1 MISMDIVHFVEN
13 LERGG
18 LERTVIDLIAAQR
31 EAGHRCAVICL
42 FQAGML
48 APELREQGVMVHVC
62 GKRSG
67 PDMQALLKARRF
79 MADVPGAVLHT
90 HNSMAH
96 YYAVLASFGLPV
108 ARIINTRHSMGG
120 RKGTTRQEWLYRRS
134 MRATDHVVAVC
145 EAERKRLQANGVHPR
160 CELST
165 IPNGISLERFVPA
178 TAERRRALAES
189 LGWQPDS
196 RVIGTVGRLQP
207 VKDQARL
214 IRAFDRVRSE
224 VPGAVLVII
233 GDGSLRPELE
243 QLVEELGLGKRVR
256 FLGDRSDVPQ
266 LLAGME
272 LFALSSLSEGYSVAL
287 IEACAAALPIVAT
300 DVGGNHEIVRDG
312 VNGKLVPAGDTSALA
327 NALLGMLA
335 DADGTQAMGKAGRDW
350 ALSEASFR
358 TMSGRYQR
366 LYAGAIPDDVVGNS
380 PRAA

>member
-1 MISMDIVHFVEN
+1 MIPMDIVHFVEN

-42 FQAGML
+42 FQEGML
-48 APELREQGVMVHVC
+48 AAELREQGVVVQAC
-62 GKRSG
+62 GKRRG

-79 MADVPGAVLHT
+79 IADIPGAVLHT

-96 YYAVLASFGLPV
+96 YYAVLATMGLPV

-120 RKGTTRQEWLYRRS
+120 RKGTTRQEWLYRHS
-134 MRATDHVVAVC
+134 MRSTDHVVAVC
-145 EAERKRLQANGVHPR
+145 DAERKRLQANGVRPR

-178 TAERRRALAES
+178 TPERRRALAEG
-189 LGWQPDS
+189 LGWHPDG
-196 RVIGTVGRLQP
+196 RIIGTVGRLQP

-224 VPGAVLVII
+224 VPSAVLAIV
-233 GDGSLRPELE
+233 GDGGLRPQLE
-243 QLVEELGLGKRVR
+243 RLVEELGLQDCVR
-256 FLGDRSDVPQ
+256 FLGDRGDVPQ
-266 LLAGME
+266 LLSGME

-312 VNGKLVPAGDTSALA
+312 INGKLVAAGDTSALA

-335 DADGTQAMGKAGRDW
+335 NADAMLAMGKAGRGW

-358 TMSGRYQR
+358 TMAGRYER
-366 LYAGAIPDDVVGNS
+366 LYAGAAHGMIGKS
-380 PRAA
+380 PEAA

>member
-18 LERTVIDLIAAQR
+18 LERTVIDLVAAQR
-31 EAGHRCAVICL
+31 EAGHRCAVVCL
-42 FQAGML
+42 FQEGML
-48 APELREQGVMVHVC
+48 AAELRDQGVMVQAC
-62 GKRSG
+62 GKRHG
-67 PDMQALLKARRF
+67 PDMRALLKARRF
-79 MADVPGAVLHT
+79 IAGSPGALLHT

-96 YYAVLASFGLPV
+96 YYAVLASLGLPV
-108 ARIINTRHSMGG
+108 AQIINTRHSMGG
-120 RKGTTRQEWLYRRS
+120 RKGTTRQDWLYRRS
-134 MRATDHVVAVC
+134 MRSTDHVVAVC
-145 EAERKRLQANGVHPR
+145 EAERVRLQANGVHPR

-178 TAERRRALAES
+178 AVERRRALAEN

-196 RVIGTVGRLQP
+196 RIIGTVGRLQP

-243 QLVEELGLGKRVR
+243 QLVEELGLQQSVR
-256 FLGDRSDVPQ
+256 FLGDRGDVPQ
-266 LLAGME
+266 LLSGME

-312 VNGKLVPAGDTSALA
+312 VNGMLVPAGDASILA
-327 NALLGMLA
+327 DALLSMLA
-335 DADGTQAMGKAGRDW
+335 DADSALAMGKAGRDW

-358 TMSGRYQR
+358 TMAGRYER
-366 LYAGAIPDDVVGNS
+366 LYAGAAASVVGRS
-380 PRAA
+380 PGAA

>member
-1 MISMDIVHFVEN
+1 MIPMDIVHFVEN

-42 FQAGML
+42 FQEGML
-48 APELREQGVMVHVC
+48 AAELREQGVVVQAC
-62 GKRSG
+62 GKRRG

-79 MADVPGAVLHT
+79 IADIPGAVLHT

-96 YYAVLASFGLPV
+96 YYAVLATMGLPV

-134 MRATDHVVAVC
+134 MRSTDYVVAVC
-145 EAERKRLQANGVHPR
+145 DAERKRLQANGVRPR

-165 IPNGISLERFVPA
+165 IPNGISLERFMPA
-178 TAERRRALAES
+178 TPERRRALAEG
-189 LGWQPDS
+189 LGWHPDS
-196 RVIGTVGRLQP
+196 RIIGTVGRLQP

-214 IRAFDRVRSE
+214 IRAFDRVHSE
-224 VPGAVLVII
+224 VPSAVLAIV
-233 GDGSLRPELE
+233 GDGGLRPQLE
-243 QLVEELGLGKRVR
+243 RLVEELGLQDCVR
-256 FLGDRSDVPQ
+256 FLGDRGDVPQ
-266 LLAGME
+266 LLSGME

-312 VNGKLVPAGDTSALA
+312 INGKLVAAGDTSALA
-327 NALLGMLA
+327 NALLDMLA
-335 DADGTQAMGKAGRDW
+335 NADAMLAMGKAGRGW

-358 TMSGRYQR
+358 TMAGRYER
-366 LYAGAIPDDVVGNS
+366 LYAGAAHGMIGKS
-380 PRAA
+380 PEAA